1 LFREQ
6 PAAYRRAIIGDAPA
20 LIGVEAAVRQGWDE
34 IIGGNGAFV
43 GMTGFG
49 ASAPYKELY
58 QHFGI
63 TPEAVVEVVAIN
75 DLGPVETNAH
85 LLRFDSVHGR
95 FPHEVKVSGDTIDA
109 GRGPIKVTA
118 IKNPAELPHKALGVD
133 IALECTG
140 IFTSKEKAKAHLDAG
155 AKRVLVSAPAEGADL
170 TVVYGVNNDK
180 LTKDHLVVSN
190 ASCTTNC
197 LAPVAKVLH
206 DFVGIDKGFM
216 TTIHAYTGDQP
227 TLDTLHKDLY
237 RGRAAAMSMIPTSTG
252 AAKAVGLVLP
262 ELNGRLDGTSIRV
275 PTPNVSVVDFK
286 FVAKRETTKDDIN
299 SAIER
304 AASQELKGILGVTDQ
319 PNVSID
325 FNHDARSSIF
335 HLDQTKVLDGKLVR
349 VLAWYDNE
357 WGFSNRMADTAVAM
371 GKLI

>member
-1 LFREQ
+1 MAVKVAINGFGRIGRNVL
-6 PAAYRRAIIGDAPA
+6 RAI
-20 LIGVEAAVRQGWDE
+20 VESGRTD
-34 IIGGNGAFV
+34 I
-43 GMTGFG
+43 
-49 ASAPYKELY
+49 
-58 QHFGI
+58 
-63 TPEAVVEVVAIN
+63 EVVAIN

-95 FPHEVKVSGDTIDA
+95 FPHKVTVAGDTIDA

-118 IKNPAELPHKALGVD
+118 IKNPAELPHKAMGVD

-140 IFTSKEKAKAHLDAG
+140 IFTSRDKAKLHLDAG
-155 AKRVLVSAPAEGADL
+155 AKRVIVSAPAEGADL
-170 TVVYGVNNDK
+170 TVVYGVNHDK
-180 LTKDHLVVSN
+180 LTKDHLVISN

-197 LAPVAKVLH
+197 LAPVAQVLH
-206 DFVGIDKGFM
+206 NLVGIDKGFM

-237 RGRAAAMSMIPTSTG
+237 RGRAAALSMIPTTTG

-275 PTPNVSVVDFK
+275 PVPNVSVVDFK
-286 FVAKRETTKDDIN
+286 FVAKRATSAAEIN
-299 SAIER
+299 
-304 AASQELKGILGVTDQ
+304 AAVIKAATSGPLNGILGTTDQ
-319 PNVSID
+319 PNVSSD
-325 FNHDARSSIF
+325 FNHDAHSSIF
-335 HLDQTKVLDGKLVR
+335 HLDQTKVVDGTLVR

-371 GKLI
+371 GRLL